1 MKLSLTV
8 GMCLLLILLFC
19 LPASAAAG
27 QTGAVSVISSPQP
40 ADVYVSGVYVG
51 QTNNAFVNIPEGTHT
66 VRVVKAGYHEY
77 VAENV
82 YVPGGPSANT
92 VPMSANLQKSET
104 FAGLVVDSTPEG
116 ASVYVDDVYYGT
128 THYGGLQIADL
139 SSGLHTIRLEMDGY
153 KPYTVTDYNTP
164 SGYATYLTNVRLIP
178 LATATPTP
186 TVTGSTTT
194 AAITLDSTPSGATV
208 SLNNE
213 FRRYTPL
220 TIPGLVLLGS
230 YSVLVS
236 RDGYMAW
243 QMTLHGRGGRLVT
256 QIAMLNPVPAA
267 PEAPTK
273 VAAGIVPVFAG
284 VLIAAGCLIAFRH

>member
-1 MKLSLTV
+1 MKLSLTA

-104 FAGLVVDSTPEG
+104 LAGLVVDSTPEG
-116 ASVYVDDVYYGT
+116 ASVYVDDGYYGT

-139 SSGLHTIRLEMDGY
+139 SSGLHTIRPEMDGY
-153 KPYTVTDYNTP
+153 KPYTGTDYNTP

-213 FRRYTPL
+213 FRGYTPL
-220 TIPGLVLLGS
+220 TIPGLVPGS

-236 RDGYMAW
+236 HDGYMAG
-243 QMTLHGRGGRLVT
+243 QTTLTVAAGDVVT
-256 QIAMLNPVPAA
+256 QTAVLNPVPAA
-267 PEAPTK
+267 SAAPTK
-273 VAAGIVPVFAG
+273 AAAGIVPVFAG

>member
-1 MKLSLTV
+1 MRLSLIATAA
-8 GMCLLLILLFC
+8 LILILLFC

-27 QTGAVSVISSPQP
+27 QTGAISVISSPQP
-40 ADVYVSGVYVG
+40 ADVYVGDTYVG
-51 QTNNAFVNIPEGTHT
+51 QTDNAFVNIPEGYYT

-77 VAENV
+77 VVENV

-104 FAGLVVDSTPEG
+104 LAGLVVDSSPNG

-139 SSGLHTIRLEMDGY
+139 SPGLHTIRLERNGY

-164 SGYATYLTNVRLIP
+164 AGYATYLTNVRLIP
-178 LATATPTP
+178 IATATPTP
-186 TVTGSTTT
+186 VATGSTTT
-194 AAITLDSTPSGATV
+194 ASVTLDSTPSGATV

-213 FRRYTPL
+213 FRGYTPL
-220 TIPGLVLLGS
+220 TIPGLNPGS
-230 YSVLVS
+230 YTVLVS

-243 QMTLHGRGGRLVT
+243 QTTLTVAAGDVVT
-256 QIAMLNPVPAA
+256 QTAVLNPAAAAPAA
-267 PEAPTK
+267 PTK
-273 VAAGIVPVFAG
+273 AAAGIIPIFAG

>member
-1 MKLSLTV
+1 MRLSLTAGV
-8 GMCLLLILLFC
+8 CLLLILLFC
-19 LPASAAAG
+19 LPVSAAAG

-40 ADVYVSGVYVG
+40 ADVYVSNTYVG
-51 QTNNAFVNIPEGTHT
+51 QTNNAFVNIPEGYHT

-104 FAGLVVDSTPEG
+104 RAGLVVDSTPG
-116 ASVYVDDVYYGT
+116 DAAVYVDDVYSGT

-139 SSGLHTIRLEMDGY
+139 SPGLHTIRLEKDGY

-164 SGYATYLTNVRLIP
+164 AGYATYLTNVRLIP
-178 LATATPTP
+178 IATATPTP
-186 TVTGSTTT
+186 TATGSTTT
-194 AAITLDSTPSGATV
+194 ASVTLDSTPSGASV

-213 FRRYTPL
+213 FRGYTPL
-220 TIPGLVLLGS
+220 TISGLAPGS

-236 RDGYMAW
+236 RDGYMTW
-243 QMTLHGRGGRLVT
+243 QTTLTVAAGDGVT
-256 QIAMLNPVPAA
+256 QTAVLNPAPAA
-267 PEAPTK
+267 PAAPTK
-273 VAAGIVPVFAG
+273 AAAGIVPIFAG
-284 VLIAAGCLIAFRH
+284 VLVAAGCLISFRH

>member
-1 MKLSLTV
+1 MKLSLTA
-8 GMCLLLILLFC
+8 GMCLLLILLVC

-51 QTNNAFVNIPEGTHT
+51 QTNNAFVNIPEGSHT

-104 FAGLVVDSTPEG
+104 LAGLVVDSTPEG

-213 FRRYTPL
+213 LRGYTPL
-220 TIPGLVLLGS
+220 TIPELVPGS

-243 QMTLHGRGGRLVT
+243 QTTLTVAAGDVVT
-256 QIAMLNPVPAA
+256 QTAVLNPVPAA
-267 PEAPTK
+267 PVAPTK
-273 VAAGIVPVFAG
+273 AAAGIVPVFAG
-284 VLIAAGCLIAFRH
+284 VLIAAGCLITFRH